1 MEIVTELVNK
11 STVEKEVIVC
21 GKVRD
26 SLDGVVIDIL
36 IMGDKLSNFFLSN
49 LMIISCCLSVV

>member
-49 LMIISCCLSVV
+49 LMIIS

>member
-21 GKVRD
+21 RKVRD

-49 LMIISCCLSVV
+49 LMIIS